1 MAKRLTEAE
10 QWILSYTKEDMKS
23 SFGDPHTL
31 ETNLRATGF
40 DGNPI
45 HINISEHPKIK
56 QYIEYI
62 LTGKGK
68 SPYEGRRVGYLAN
81 GSYHAPKVDGGGDML
96 WLNNH
101 LIADPIVYNN
111 GARIASNF
119 RFGDSNT
126 PTPTTTPPTTTPPTT
141 TPPTTTPPTTIPP
154 TPSTTVPP
162 TPSTTVPHKRVPAVT
177 GANGNQGSQGSQGA
191 QGGLHVVLTPPGGSG
206 GSSKQPIVTIYG
218 TKPTAGSIE
227 AALQSVFP
235 GLSKGK
241 LDDYRRLIAVSGRD
255 GLSGQ
260 QQQTLINIFKAS
272 GVSYNLKN
280 KIGIAYRNELS
291 RALGT
296 MFSSYSASYKG
307 QTGSMAPMGQYLQDL
322 VISGAGVNNPLT
334 LAQQAAMDARAAAQ
348 AAAAAAR
355 EARMQSS
362 IDIISEHLANMGF
375 TDAQLKQLAPFV
387 SSQVHSGITQTAV
400 YADLRRTPQ
409 YAQRFPGNAERIK
422 KGLAPFNEP
431 QYIAYEDRTREI
443 AQSYGLPNG
452 ALTAANIGHMI
463 TISSAYYPFNGT
475 PRPVSTSVTPSGI
488 PLSVTYAG
496 SSSAPSAVGNYPL
509 LAYNLADSNWNSSS
523 SSGTLVIYDPVAS
536 WRSNYFGTVNND
548 GTAADNASPYGI
560 GLNNLQAYT
569 FGVDPTQ
576 PLTNALLSISN
587 TGNNTLTLS
596 FLARSAGSG
605 PGYSGLT
612 RYYNL
617 EATTNLTNSNSWNP
631 VPGYS
636 NIPGSNQVISLS
648 TNTSN
653 GIKWFYRLK
662 VWLQ

>member
-1 MAKRLTEAE
+1 MTKRLTPEE
-10 QWILSYTKEDMKS
+10 QWALSLTKQDIQSNFSNPYSLKS
-23 SFGDPHTL
+23 EL
-31 ETNLRATGF
+31 YATGF
-40 DGNPI
+40 DGNPLN
-45 HINISEHPKIK
+45 INISEHPKIK
-56 QYIEYI
+56 QYIEYV
-62 LTGKGK
+62 LTGKGE

-81 GSYHAPKVDGGGDML
+81 GSYHAPKVSNGNDMV

-111 GARIASNF
+111 GDRVPSNF
-119 RFGDSNT
+119 RYDQLNQGHLVGGSNT
-126 PTPTTTPPTTTPPTT
+126 PTPTTTPPTTV
-141 TPPTTTPPTTIPP
+141 PPTTTPPTTIPP

-191 QGGLHVVLTPPGGSG
+191 QGGVGPIVLPLPGGSG

-241 LDDYRRLIAVSGRD
+241 LDDYRRLIAVSGSE

-280 KIGIAYRNELS
+280 KTGISYRNELS

-307 QTGSMAPMGQYLQDL
+307 QTGPMAPMGQYLQDL

-422 KGLAPFNEP
+422 KGLAPFNEST
-431 QYIAYEDRTREI
+431 YIAYEDRTREI

-463 TISSAYYPFNGT
+463 ANG
-475 PRPVSTSVTPSGI
+475 VSPTEFENRVVSGYEAMQKADPS
-488 PLSVTYAG
+488 
-496 SSSAPSAVGNYPL
+496 
-509 LAYNLADSNWNSSS
+509 
-523 SSGTLVIYDPVAS
+523 TLKA
-536 WRSNYFGTVNND
+536 
-548 GTAADNASPYGI
+548 
-560 GLNNLQAYT
+560 LQ
-569 FGVDPTQ
+569 Q
-576 PLTNALLSISN
+576 
-587 TGNNTLTLS
+587 
-596 FLARSAGSG
+596 
-605 PGYSGLT
+605 
-612 RYYNL
+612 YYNL
-617 EATTNLTNSNSWNP
+617 NPGDIVHYIIDPKNGAAAIDKKVSAAKIGGSVQDAGLAGINVQEAEKYANFQATKGVNVSQGIQQAGTMKDLMGTAPGQARQGINEQQLLSGAIGTTTAATQTLAGAQQAQAAPLKAGGGDIASQRGVTGA
-631 VPGYS
+631 GYAA
-636 NIPGSNQVISLS
+636 
-648 TNTSN
+648 TE
-653 GIKWFYRLK
+653 
-662 VWLQ
+662 

>member
-463 TISSAYYPFNGT
+463 ANG
-475 PRPVSTSVTPSGI
+475 VSPTEFENRVVSGYEAMQKADPS
-488 PLSVTYAG
+488 
-496 SSSAPSAVGNYPL
+496 
-509 LAYNLADSNWNSSS
+509 
-523 SSGTLVIYDPVAS
+523 TLKA
-536 WRSNYFGTVNND
+536 
-548 GTAADNASPYGI
+548 
-560 GLNNLQAYT
+560 LQ
-569 FGVDPTQ
+569 Q
-576 PLTNALLSISN
+576 
-587 TGNNTLTLS
+587 
-596 FLARSAGSG
+596 
-605 PGYSGLT
+605 
-612 RYYNL
+612 YYNL
-617 EATTNLTNSNSWNP
+617 NPGDIVHYIIDPKNGAAAIDKKVSAAKIGGSVHDAGLAGINVQEAEKYANFQATKGVNVSQGIQQAGTMKGLMGTAPGQARQGINEQQLLSGAIGTTTAAAQTLAGAQQAQAAPLKAGGGDVASQRGVTGA
-631 VPGYS
+631 GYAA
-636 NIPGSNQVISLS
+636 
-648 TNTSN
+648 TE
-653 GIKWFYRLK
+653 
-662 VWLQ
+662 